1 MKVSVQTAEAL
12 LLMIEAQNLPIGAR
26 LPAERAL
33 CQELQVSRAALREAI
48 GQLIGLGVLESRAG
62 SGTFVRQPLAVTM
75 FRASQASIETTAIKD
90 DHVAKDDDADPLYR
104 LDVYEARLV
113 LEAGTA
119 WYAAQRATPAD
130 IEHIRAAY
138 DCLAN
143 FQRQGNTEQAA
154 LADAQFHLAIAQAS
168 HNLVLLEL
176 MHNLFE
182 RLQHN
187 VVTARRK
194 IYTQTYEFDKLHAQ
208 HSAILAHVSDGEP
221 QAAREAI
228 CEHIGFVNQQ
238 ITDIEL
244 QQACTQRVSRL
255 GILL

>member
-48 GQLIGLGVLESRAG
+48 VQLIGLGVLESRAG

-75 FRASQASIETTAIKD
+75 FRASQSSLEPTAI
-90 DHVAKDDDADPLYR
+90 KDDDADPLYR

-119 WYAAQRATPAD
+119 WYAAQRATPTD

-138 DCLAN
+138 DRLAN

-244 QQACTQRVSRL
+244 QQARTQRVSRL

>member
-75 FRASQASIETTAIKD
+75 FRASQSSLEPTAIKD
-90 DHVAKDDDADPLYR
+90 DDVDPLYR

-138 DCLAN
+138 DRLAN

-244 QQACTQRVSRL
+244 QQARTQRVSRL

>member
-75 FRASQASIETTAIKD
+75 FRASQSSIEPTAI
-90 DHVAKDDDADPLYR
+90 KDDDADPLYR

-130 IEHIRAAY
+130 IEHIRVAY
-138 DCLAN
+138 DRLAN

-244 QQACTQRVSRL
+244 QQARTQRVSRL

>member
-75 FRASQASIETTAIKD
+75 FRASQSSLEPTAI
-90 DHVAKDDDADPLYR
+90 KDDDADPLYR

-138 DCLAN
+138 DRLAN

-208 HSAILAHVSDGEP
+208 HFAILVHVSDGEP

-244 QQACTQRVSRL
+244 QQARTQRVSRL

>member
-75 FRASQASIETTAIKD
+75 FRASQSSLEPTAI
-90 DHVAKDDDADPLYR
+90 KDDDADPLYR

-138 DCLAN
+138 DRLAN

-244 QQACTQRVSRL
+244 QQARTQRVSRL
-255 GILL
+255 SILL

>member
-1 MKVSVQTAEAL
+1 MKVSVQIAEAL
-12 LLMIEAQNLPIGAR
+12 LLMIEAQNLTMGAR

-33 CQELQVSRAALREAI
+33 CRELQVSRAALREAI

-62 SGTFVRQPLAVTM
+62 SGTFVRQPLTVAT
-75 FRASQASIETTAIKD
+75 FRASQSPALAEQAEQQNDTQN
-90 DHVAKDDDADPLYR
+90 ADPLYR

-130 IEHIRAAY
+130 IDHIRGAY
-138 DCLAN
+138 NRLAE
-143 FQRQGNTEQAA
+143 FQRQGDTEQAA
-154 LADAQFHLAIAQAS
+154 HADAQFHLAIAQAS

-208 HSAILAHVSDGEP
+208 HFAILAHVSDGEP

-244 QQACTQRVSRL
+244 QQARTQRVSRL

>member
-33 CQELQVSRAALREAI
+33 CQALQVSRAALREAI

-75 FRASQASIETTAIKD
+75 FRASQSSLEPTAI
-90 DHVAKDDDADPLYR
+90 KDDDADPLYR

-138 DCLAN
+138 DRLAN

-244 QQACTQRVSRL
+244 QQARTQRVSRL

>member
-75 FRASQASIETTAIKD
+75 FRASQSSLEPTAI
-90 DHVAKDDDADPLYR
+90 KDDDADPLYR

-138 DCLAN
+138 DRLAN

-244 QQACTQRVSRL
+244 QQARTQRVSRL

>member
-75 FRASQASIETTAIKD
+75 FRASQSSLEPTAI
-90 DHVAKDDDADPLYR
+90 KDDDADPLYR

-138 DCLAN
+138 DRLAD

-244 QQACTQRVSRL
+244 QQARTQRVSRL